1 MLNIKDE
8 QLLMDKKLILVPKK
22 FKTNETTIV
31 SARISID
38 LMKKIDLL
46 AKKANMNRNEII
58 QILLNYAVD
67 NTFVQD
73 KEDKEKEGN

>member
-1 MLNIKDE
+1 
-8 QLLMDKKLILVPKK
+8 MDKKLILVPKK
-22 FKTNETTIV
+22 FKSNETTIV
-31 SARISID
+31 SARISMD
-38 LMKKIDLL
+38 LMKKIDSI

-67 NTFVQD
+67 NTLVQD

>member
-1 MLNIKDE
+1 
-8 QLLMDKKLILVPKK
+8 MDKKLILIPKK

-38 LMKKIDLL
+38 LMKKIDSL
-46 AKKANMNRNEII
+46 AKRANMNRNEII

-73 KEDKEKEGN
+73 NEDKEKEGN

>member
-1 MLNIKDE
+1 
-8 QLLMDKKLILVPKK
+8 MDKKLILVPKK
-22 FKTNETTIV
+22 FKASETTIV
-31 SARISID
+31 SARISMD
-38 LMKKIDLL
+38 LMKKIDSL

-67 NTFVQD
+67 NTLVQD

>member
-1 MLNIKDE
+1 
-8 QLLMDKKLILVPKK
+8 MDKKLILVPKK

-31 SARISID
+31 SVRISID

-67 NTFVQD
+67 NTLVQD

>member
-1 MLNIKDE
+1 
-8 QLLMDKKLILVPKK
+8 MDKKLILVPKK

-58 QILLNYAVD
+58 QILLNYAAD
-67 NTFVQD
+67 NTLVQD

>member
-1 MLNIKDE
+1 
-8 QLLMDKKLILVPKK
+8 MDKKLILVPKK